1 MIIHPRQALPEAA
14 GTKSQLRKAMGF
26 WDVLL
31 FNIATVL
38 GPRWIA
44 AAGHN
49 GTSSISLWMVAAV
62 FFFVPGA
69 LVINELSSRFPEEGG
84 LYVWAREAFGPFH
97 GFVAGWTYWI
107 YTIFYFPGL
116 LLASASMSAYIL
128 GGRGVALADNRAFLL
143 WVSLAMLVVAVV
155 LNIIGLN
162 IGKWLQN
169 AGGVGTYL
177 PLILLVGI
185 AAVVWWKHGSV
196 THFTLRNMMPAW
208 NWDTVNFWSQIAFAF
223 TGLELVSAMSEEVRD
238 PRRTLPRA
246 VFGAGALIAL
256 MYIAGTFAVLA
267 LLPAAS
273 VDPQSGVF
281 GAISVGSIALGVGFF
296 GIAAALLAAAGNV
309 GGVGTTVAG
318 IARVPFVVG
327 IDRYLPP
334 AFGKIHAKWKT
345 PWVSI
350 LVQAVLSGA
359 ILLVS
364 QINETTRGAYQMLI
378 DAAIIL
384 YFIPFLYMFAAVI
397 KLARRSDRAENP
409 HAVLVPGGVTGVWLC
424 GGLGFLVVL
433 LGIVVSLI
441 PPGDSEN
448 KWGFEIEL
456 FLWTFTSILLGLA
469 LYWPRA
475 RKLFSF
481 EGRIR
486 RGTWWLRLLIANLV
500 GFTAKVLIVVLVAL
514 WPGSLSVGIML
525 EVAVFVVVGW
535 FLLAAQI
542 QRWHDL
548 NLPGVMSAISLTVV
562 LAPIALIWL
571 GVKEGTAGEN
581 KYGEAPS
588 PA

>member
-1 MIIHPRQALPEAA
+1 MTTAA
-14 GTKSQLRKAMGF
+14 PDAVGTKSQLRKAMGF

-49 GTSSISLWMVAAV
+49 GTSSISLWVLAAV

-107 YTIFYFPGL
+107 YTVFYFPGL

-128 GGRGVALADNRAFLL
+128 GARGAALADNQAYLIWGSLVLL
-143 WVSLAMLVVAVV
+143 AIAVL

-177 PLILLVGI
+177 PLLMLVAIGAI
-185 AAVVWWKHGSV
+185 VWMRHGSA
-196 THFTLRNMMPAW
+196 THFTLHNMMPTW

-256 MYIAGTFAVLA
+256 MYIAGTFAILA
-267 LLPAAS
+267 LLPADNI
-273 VDPQSGVF
+273 DPQSGVF
-281 GAISVGSIALGVGFF
+281 AALSSGSIILGLGFI
-296 GIAAALLAAAGNV
+296 GILAALLVTAGNA
-309 GGVGTTVAG
+309 GGVGSTVAG

-327 IDRYLPP
+327 IDRYLPR
-334 AFGKIHAKWKT
+334 AFGNIHPRWKT
-345 PWVSI
+345 PWISI
-350 LVQAVLSGA
+350 LVQAIASGA
-359 ILLVS
+359 ILLLS
-364 QINETTRGAYQMLI
+364 QIKSRGVIAAYQVVV

-397 KLARRSDRAENP
+397 KLAGRKDRKENT
-409 HAVLVPGGVTGVWLC
+409 HAVLVPGGVPGTWIC
-424 GGLGFLVVL
+424 GGLGFVVVVI
-433 LGIVVSLI
+433 GIVLSFI
-441 PPGDSEN
+441 PPGGPDKLS
-448 KWGFEIEL
+448 FEIKL
-456 FLWTFTSILLGLA
+456 IGGTAGSILLGLI
-469 LYWPRA
+469 LYWRGA
-475 RKLFSF
+475 RSKQ
-481 EGRIR
+481 
-486 RGTWWLRLLIANLV
+486 
-500 GFTAKVLIVVLVAL
+500 
-514 WPGSLSVGIML
+514 
-525 EVAVFVVVGW
+525 
-535 FLLAAQI
+535 AQ
-542 QRWHDL
+542 
-548 NLPGVMSAISLTVV
+548 S
-562 LAPIALIWL
+562 
-571 GVKEGTAGEN
+571 
-581 KYGEAPS
+581 
-588 PA
+588 

>member
-1 MIIHPRQALPEAA
+1 MTIPAPDAV

-49 GTSSISLWMVAAV
+49 GTSSISLWVLAAV

-128 GGRGVALADNRAFLL
+128 GGRGAVLAESRAFLL
-143 WVSLAMLVVAVV
+143 WVSLAMLVIAVV

-177 PLILLVGI
+177 PLVMLVAVGAFI
-185 AAVVWWKHGSV
+185 ALRHGSA
-196 THFTLRNMMPAW
+196 THFTLQNMMPKW

-256 MYIAGTFAVLA
+256 MYIAGTFAILA
-267 LLPAAS
+267 LLPAEKI
-273 VDPQSGVF
+273 DPQSGVF
-281 GAISVGSIALGVGFF
+281 GALTSGSVILGLGFVGVV
-296 GIAAALLAAAGNV
+296 AALLAGAGNV
-309 GGVGTTVAG
+309 GGVGSTVAG

-327 IDRYLPP
+327 IDRYLPR
-334 AFGKIHAKWKT
+334 AFGKIHPRWKT

-350 LVQAVLSGA
+350 LVQAGASGA
-359 ILLVS
+359 ILLLS
-364 QINETTRGAYQMLI
+364 QIKSKGVIAAYQVVV

-397 KLARRSDRAENP
+397 KLAGRKDRNENP
-409 HAVLVPGGVTGVWLC
+409 HAVLVPGGTPGAWIC
-424 GGLGFLVVL
+424 GGLGFAVVL
-433 LGIVVSLI
+433 IGIALSFI
-441 PPGDSEN
+441 PPGDSD
-448 KWGFEIEL
+448 KFVFEVDVIAG
-456 FLWTFTSILLGLA
+456 TAGSILLGLL
-469 LYWPRA
+469 LYWRGA
-475 RKLFSF
+475 RSKQ
-481 EGRIR
+481 
-486 RGTWWLRLLIANLV
+486 A
-500 GFTAKVLIVVLVAL
+500 
-514 WPGSLSVGIML
+514 
-525 EVAVFVVVGW
+525 
-535 FLLAAQI
+535 
-542 QRWHDL
+542 
-548 NLPGVMSAISLTVV
+548 
-562 LAPIALIWL
+562 
-571 GVKEGTAGEN
+571 
-581 KYGEAPS
+581 EA
-588 PA
+588 